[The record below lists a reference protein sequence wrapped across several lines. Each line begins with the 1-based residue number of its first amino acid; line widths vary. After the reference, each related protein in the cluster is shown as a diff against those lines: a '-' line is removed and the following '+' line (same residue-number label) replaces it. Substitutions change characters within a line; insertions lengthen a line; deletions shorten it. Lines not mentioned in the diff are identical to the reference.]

1 LNKFLNYIWIILLA
15 VYIISP
21 IDANPL
27 FFDDL
32 IAAGVMF
39 YFLYKNTKQKQQQQ
53 RSSDYY
59 RQSQTG
65 QESRHNSTA
74 GPQGPL
80 TLDRAY
86 RVLGVS
92 AHATLDE
99 INRAYKEKMTRTH
112 PDKVSHLSEELQ
124 EKAKEL
130 TLELNEAYEM
140 VKRYK
145 KG

>member
-1 LNKFLNYIWIILLA
+1 MTKFLNYLWITLLA
-15 VYIISP
+15 IYIISP
-21 IDANPL
+21 IDASPL

-32 IAAGVMF
+32 IAAGVLF
-39 YFLYKNTKQKQQQQ
+39 YFLYKNTKQKQQP
-53 RSSDYY
+53 SDYDKQSHTSY
-59 RQSQTG
+59 QSQQNNTTG
-65 QESRHNSTA
+65 SQC
-74 GPQGPL
+74 PL
-80 TLDRAY
+80 TIDKAY

-92 AHATLDE
+92 PDSSLDE
-99 INRAYKEKMTRTH
+99 INRAYKEKMTRSH

-130 TLELNEAYEM
+130 TLELNEAYEL

>member
-1 LNKFLNYIWIILLA
+1 MTKFINYIWIILLA
-15 VYIISP
+15 IYIISP

-39 YFLYKNTKQKQQQQ
+39 YFLYKNAKQKQQQQ
-53 RSSDYY
+53 QSSDY

-65 QESRHNSTA
+65 QESQQNSTA
-74 GPQGPL
+74 GPQGQL

-86 RVLGVS
+86 RILGITS
-92 AHATLDE
+92 GSTLDE
-99 INRAYKEKMTRTH
+99 INRAYKEKMTKTH

-130 TLELNEAYEM
+130 TLELNEAYDL
-140 VKRYK
+140 VKKYK
-145 KG
+145 KE